1 MDVAGSDAVKHYP
14 AIVLNVGQDSSIN
27 RVSSFDYE
35 RFFFLLKLKWKY
47 EKRIPINALFFFLSS
62 SHQLNLKKLNEKW

>member
-35 RFFFLLKLKWKY
+35 RFFFTKIEVEVWKKNTY
-47 EKRIPINALFFFLSS
+47 
-62 SHQLNLKKLNEKW
+62 